1 MCVSVR
7 IPLNCWLSHVGLS
20 HVKPFTVKKDCNE
33 CWQRYL
39 WLTALFCHWSSMWKA
54 KPGNGDHSS
63 FCLTNLAKTL
73 MWNVWPC
80 LTVFRKLE
88 SVLLHLLLKLL
99 HVQKNEPFC
108 WPFHFRL
115 LSLWCAVPISVW
127 PGLVAPGVLGKISDV
142 YLKCFRMFH
151 HCFII
156 VSPLFHHGYR
166 LGHVILVAPWLLQL
180 LPVLKKGPFWSAS
193 ASLSV
198 QCPLECVPRCLVISA
213 KKS

>member
-1 MCVSVR
+1 MLS
-7 IPLNCWLSHVGLS
+7 PLLSKKTAMNVGRGTCGWPRCFVTGPACGRPSPGMVIIRLFASRTWL
-20 HVKPFTVKKDCNE
+20 KPWCE
-33 CWQRYL
+33 M
-39 WLTALFCHWSSMWKA
+39 S
-54 KPGNGDHSS
+54 DH
-63 FCLTNLAKTL
+63 
-73 MWNVWPC
+73 VWPFFGNWNLC
-80 LTVFRKLE
+80 YFTCYLSYFTSK
-88 SVLLHLLLKLL
+88 
-99 HVQKNEPFC
+99 KNEPFC